1 MSEEDPLLQ
10 QSVNFDKFMQEYC
23 EGFIEISRSDTDQ
36 TTSSEDAGTSSM
48 SKDELNVL
56 QYVGGYVPHSLLKK
70 YEKRSGTKYE
80 QFITCLGNMAVLSE
94 HDCFLE
100 YTKEWVQRVN
110 RGGLFPLNNTTY
122 LFFISIEKQVRN
134 ILLGI

>member
-23 EGFIEISRSDTDQ
+23 QGFIEISRSDTDQ

-70 YEKRSGTKYE
+70 YEKRSCTKYE
-80 QFITCLGNMAVLSE
+80 RNMAVLSE

-100 YTKEWVQRVN
+100 YTKERVQRVN
-110 RGGLFPLNNTTY
+110 RGGLFPLNNTT
-122 LFFISIEKQVRN
+122 LKN
-134 ILLGI
+134 KD